1 MAITK
6 LSNIGMPQGGG
17 AAHLKNCITYIMNPA
32 KTEGMI
38 GGNSGTTPQEVYQ
51 VMLETKQEWEK
62 EGGRQGYHF
71 VISFPPGEATK
82 EEAYAVINDFCDEY
96 LGENFDYVFS
106 VHTDQN
112 HMHGH
117 IVFNSVNRMDG
128 YKYRYEKGD
137 WEKYIQPL
145 TDRICEKYGLPP
157 LIYDKNNKIGK
168 SYAAHYAEKEGRP
181 SSEKI
186 IKADIDFMI
195 ASSESWDDFIKQ
207 MEALGYKIRQGK
219 YVTYIP
225 PGFERG
231 RRDSRLGTGHR
242 KEEIQERIKNK
253 GQEKGTEKILSPE
266 LSKEYERA
274 IFRYTKTN
282 LTVFQI
288 KKIKIF
294 YQAGHYLEEK
304 NPYAVN
310 QKVVR
315 KNAIRINELYE
326 ECKYILN
333 NEIKTE
339 GELLEKQSMLVVKE
353 KELMKRRSSL
363 RSLEDKEMLNEGEER
378 RRINAKLR
386 EIRHEKRIVNRIVEE
401 EKNLNKEQKILKER
415 TEIRHRR

>member
-1 MAITK
+1 
-6 LSNIGMPQGGG
+6 
-17 AAHLKNCITYIMNPA
+17 MNPA

-231 RRDSRLGTGHR
+231 RRDSRLGTGYR

-253 GQEKGTEKILSPE
+253 GQEQGVEKILSHE
-266 LSKEYERA
+266 LSKEYERQSFD
-274 IFRYTKTN
+274 IQKQTLRCFRLKRSKFFIRQDII
-282 LTVFQI
+282 LK
-288 KKIKIF
+288 KKILT
-294 YQAGHYLEEK
+294 Q
-304 NPYAVN
+304 
-310 QKVVR
+310 
-315 KNAIRINELYE
+315 
-326 ECKYILN
+326 
-333 NEIKTE
+333 
-339 GELLEKQSMLVVKE
+339 
-353 KELMKRRSSL
+353 
-363 RSLEDKEMLNEGEER
+363 
-378 RRINAKLR
+378 
-386 EIRHEKRIVNRIVEE
+386 
-401 EKNLNKEQKILKER
+401 
-415 TEIRHRR
+415 